1 MATPKPV
8 LWPHLNLS
16 FVKHTFSLAVLDL
29 VYTWHTHT
37 ATPHTPHGV
46 GPLVYTVCATHVRNS
61 LVYKVQP
68 LLARQHL
75 RCCSTQPYQSSECA
89 GTIHVRLFSLA
100 ADNGVQVYTA
110 DHTSQMLTGFAAGSR
125 WATVCASSPKCTLR
139 CAAGCTP
146 GAQLQHAAL

>member
-1 MATPKPV
+1 MPNASVMSRYQSYTCLRRRPRGAHRRWHRAKKQTNSKCLLHYAVPQ
-8 LWPHLNLS
+8 PPS
-16 FVKHTFSLAVLDL
+16 FTQ
-29 VYTWHTHT
+29 
-37 ATPHTPHGV
+37 GV
-46 GPLVYTVCATHVRNS
+46 HQMRS
-61 LVYKVQP
+61 
-68 LLARQHL
+68 
-75 RCCSTQPYQSSECA
+75 CSTQPYQSSECA